1 MSPPVCSQ
9 QQRLR
14 SAWQIACSQKQD
26 VSREE
31 VTADV
36 VGVGGGKCPVPETEH
51 LRLVILE
58 PSKGPFL
65 GGE

>member
-14 SAWQIACSQKQD
+14 SAWQVACSQKQD

-31 VTADV
+31 VTADMV
-36 VGVGGGKCPVPETEH
+36 QGGKCPVPETEH

-65 GGE
+65 GDE